1 MYPYHCFRNDLFDQY
16 LLAAIVRSM
25 ESRTVKLAAGYG
37 NIPYKTKTHRHVIA
51 VPPRIPSFFWAT
63 RGGGVKNFTIYD
75 ADCEVLHSIQLL
87 SDKLSQYATLVMQ
100 LIFCSLSYHL
110 SPYLH
115 NKVTK

>member
-16 LLAAIVRSM
+16 LLAAIVRST

-37 NIPYKTKTHRHVIA
+37 NIPYKTKTHRH
-51 VPPRIPSFFWAT
+51 FFLSKWAT